1 MMKRIGLMAVGL
13 TAGLILTAVLL
24 EQERKEAEQASGN
37 AERKDGLFAE
47 IRGNTVRMYT
57 VNDGRFCGYSETKT
71 FESPEKAMEWV
82 ATETDAKMIISDS

>member
-1 MMKRIGLMAVGL
+1 MMKRIGLMAVGI

-57 VNDGRFCGYSETKT
+57 VKDGRFCGYSEI
-71 FESPEKAMEWV
+71 ESPEKAMEWV